1 MCIRDRSKE
10 LSEMMM
16 ILMNVWVG
24 MYAENREDFLVKVD
38 YYQEFCEKM
47 GIPVIDDRIKEAF
60 ICYFDE
66 VIKEQPGCCLLYTS
80 SISRWTPMRSQTHL

>member
-1 MCIRDRSKE
+1 MVTGVQTCALPICG
-10 LSEMMM
+10 L
-16 ILMNVWVG
+16 G

-66 VIKEQPGCCLLYTS
+66 VIKEQPG
-80 SISRWTPMRSQTHL
+80 WA

>member
-1 MCIRDRSKE
+1 MQDLTQLLQWYGVVIMMLVEMTVKM
-10 LSEMMM
+10 MMM

-66 VIKEQPGCCLLYTS
+66 VIKEQPG
-80 SISRWTPMRSQTHL
+80 WA

>member
-1 MCIRDRSKE
+1 M
-10 LSEMMM
+10 
-16 ILMNVWVG
+16 G

-66 VIKEQPGCCLLYTS
+66 VIKEQPG
-80 SISRWTPMRSQTHL
+80 WA